1 MCTHTPPPPRRV
13 AALLASV
20 SEKIVF
26 GGDTDDDECYISPTL
41 VTNVTGE
48 DDIMKEE
55 IFGPIL
61 PFVTVDS
68 VDKAIEFVNS
78 RWLLMSTYFARCHS
92 KGTCIYPILLYSSF
106 LPPSPFLFL
115 PFSSVP
121 PLLSLLLSLPR
132 EKPLALYIFTESK
145 HTLQLVTQNTSTGAI
160 THNDTFLHASGQP
173 LVWGE
178 WNQRDRNTYHPVV
191 SKSLKI

>member
-78 RWLLMSTYFARCHS
+78 R
-92 KGTCIYPILLYSSF
+92 
-106 LPPSPFLFL
+106 
-115 PFSSVP
+115 
-121 PLLSLLLSLPR
+121 
-132 EKPLALYIFTESK
+132 
-145 HTLQLVTQNTSTGAI
+145 
-160 THNDTFLHASGQP
+160 
-173 LVWGE
+173 
-178 WNQRDRNTYHPVV
+178 
-191 SKSLKI
+191 

>member
-13 AALLASV
+13 AALLDSV

-26 GGDTDDDECYISPTL
+26 GGDTDDDECYISPAL

-78 RWLLMSTYFARCHS
+78 R
-92 KGTCIYPILLYSSF
+92 
-106 LPPSPFLFL
+106 
-115 PFSSVP
+115 
-121 PLLSLLLSLPR
+121 
-132 EKPLALYIFTESK
+132 
-145 HTLQLVTQNTSTGAI
+145 
-160 THNDTFLHASGQP
+160 
-173 LVWGE
+173 
-178 WNQRDRNTYHPVV
+178 
-191 SKSLKI
+191 